1 MDPEVVE
8 NVREV
13 GKNLEDI
20 GRMLQTKRKRWFNR
34 SEIQDL
40 VEALQLLTNT
50 LHIYKKMIPKQ

>member
-40 VEALQLLTNT
+40 VEALQLHTNT